1 VRRFFGKPKKTLC
14 FLKTEILDVT
24 LGEKPGKN
32 ENKNE
37 EKSVF
42 Y

>member
-1 VRRFFGKPKKTLC
+1 
-14 FLKTEILDVT
+14 LKTEILDVT
-24 LGEKPGKN
+24 FGEKPEKN
-32 ENKNE
+32 ENPGENE